1 MDSHEHFINIGE
13 DDLYAVTKCIKW
25 KGHRCYLH
33 TYYDS
38 LKAELENKNFT
49 HRLLQCHDEL
59 TNHKERPEN
68 QVFYEKYFFVRDFP
82 KRERKVQYNE
92 EAIRRHKQNHIG
104 WLVIISNK
112 TKDATEALRSYR
124 QKDAIEKGFDDLKN
138 DLDMKRLGIHSNSA
152 MEGRIFIQF
161 VSLILTTYLRGI
173 MEKQDWVRS
182 HNLQEIFSE
191 MKSLK
196 EISVEG
202 KRKKLVTTPTKF
214 QREIMELYQ
223 VTM

>member
-1 MDSHEHFINIGE
+1 M
-13 DDLYAVTKCIKW
+13 
-25 KGHRCYLH
+25 
-33 TYYDS
+33 
-38 LKAELENKNFT
+38 
-49 HRLLQCHDEL
+49 
-59 TNHKERPEN
+59 
-68 QVFYEKYFFVRDFP
+68 
-82 KRERKVQYNE
+82 
-92 EAIRRHKQNHIG
+92 HKQNHIG

-138 DLDMKRLGIHSNSA
+138 DLDMKRLRIHSNTA

-161 VSLILTTYLRGI
+161 VALILTTYLRGI
-173 MEKQDWVRS
+173 MEKQGWNRS
-182 HNLQEIFSE
+182 HNLQEIMSE

-214 QREIMELYQ
+214 QRQIMELYQ
-223 VTM
+223 VTL

>member
-1 MDSHEHFINIGE
+1 
-13 DDLYAVTKCIKW
+13 
-25 KGHRCYLH
+25 
-33 TYYDS
+33 
-38 LKAELENKNFT
+38 
-49 HRLLQCHDEL
+49 
-59 TNHKERPEN
+59 
-68 QVFYEKYFFVRDFP
+68 
-82 KRERKVQYNE
+82 
-92 EAIRRHKQNHIG
+92 
-104 WLVIISNK
+104 
-112 TKDATEALRSYR
+112 
-124 QKDAIEKGFDDLKN
+124 
-138 DLDMKRLGIHSNSA
+138 MKRLRIHSNTA

-173 MEKQDWVRS
+173 MEKQGWTRS